1 MWNGHNLHLIVIF
14 YFKAKSIQLLV
25 AAISRSGTDV
35 DAANLY
41 QRFKALDFEV
51 HLFNNQTCQQMML
64 IMREGES
71 DSQLLDTVS
80 VCFQVRY

>member
-1 MWNGHNLHLIVIF
+1 MVIHLHLIVIF

-71 DSQLLDTVS
+71 RLPASRHSLSLLSGPVLT
-80 VCFQVRY
+80 